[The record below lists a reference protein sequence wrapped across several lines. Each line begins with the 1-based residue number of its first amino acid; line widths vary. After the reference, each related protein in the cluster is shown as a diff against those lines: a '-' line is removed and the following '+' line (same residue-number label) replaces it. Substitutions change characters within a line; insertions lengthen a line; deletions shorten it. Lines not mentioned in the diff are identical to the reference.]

1 LLRSVTDGS
10 RNFYFCQEAKD
21 ERRFLFIHYSVTL
34 ARVFDADMVL
44 SLKSRGSRLLVS
56 WAELQQEVKE

>member
-1 LLRSVTDGS
+1 LLRSVIDGS
-10 RNFYFCQEAKD
+10 RNFYFCQEAKA
-21 ERRFLFIHYSVTL
+21 ERRFLFIRYSVTL

-56 WAELQQEVKE
+56 WVELQQEVKE